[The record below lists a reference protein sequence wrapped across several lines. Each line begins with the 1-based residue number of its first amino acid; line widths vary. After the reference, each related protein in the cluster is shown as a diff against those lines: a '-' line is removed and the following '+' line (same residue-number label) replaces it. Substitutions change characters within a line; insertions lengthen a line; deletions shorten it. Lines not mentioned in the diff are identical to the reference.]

1 MLSNLERPK
10 TLKEIALN
18 QLREAITLGHFAPG
32 ERLVERVLCEQL
44 GVSRTVI
51 RECIRH
57 LESDQLVIA
66 SPNVGPTVATLNP
79 SEVKEIYE
87 IRSMLEISAVRSCAL
102 IANEAIISDLE
113 NYCESIA
120 AALAENKIKEAL
132 ADTRL
137 FYQTIFTSGGK
148 TVAWDLV
155 ERLNG
160 RIGQLRAVTLSSIG
174 RSVAGPKN
182 LFAIVAAIKAHD
194 EDTAA
199 QACADHLEQAK
210 QIALNELNS

>member
-1 MLSNLERPK
+1 MLSNLKRPI
-10 TLKEIALN
+10 TLKESALN
-18 QLREAITLGHFAPG
+18 QIREAITLGHFAPG
-32 ERLVERVLCEQL
+32 ERLIERVLCEKL

-79 SEVKEIYE
+79 NEVSEIYE
-87 IRSMLEISAVRSCAL
+87 IRSMLEVSAVKSCATVASDEV
-102 IANEAIISDLE
+102 IAQLE
-113 NYCESIA
+113 NYCQNIA
-120 AALAENKIKEAL
+120 TALDANNIKEAL

-137 FYQTIFTSGGK
+137 FYQIIFTEGDK

-160 RIGQLRAVTLSSIG
+160 RIGQLRALTLSSKG

-182 LFAIVAAIKAHD
+182 LLAIVAAIKNHD
-194 EDTAA
+194 AETAA
-199 QACADHLEQAK
+199 QACANHLEQAK
-210 QIALNELNS
+210 EIALKQLS